1 MEDKEIVGEREVYT
15 IKLWEEP
22 ETGLIFALAY
32 CAPRPLARVGCGV
45 RQEAKKMNGGIYE
58 KIHALCSAVV

>member
-22 ETGLIFALAY
+22 ETGLIFPY
-32 CAPRPLARVGCGV
+32 VV
-45 RQEAKKMNGGIYE
+45 DE
-58 KIHALCSAVV
+58 KEEQDFLNWMLLKD